1 MFILLGELG
10 MSDQINAETCICC
23 LFIILIIGLA
33 YVWITY
39 GSLPFLVG
47 GGLIGLVILSI
58 WYSRKKDREERQR
71 TEAERTLNVLDARMK
86 EEEFEK
92 KQRTLGLTKYE
103 SRNGE
108 VRWGTP
114 EQVAEWARAD
124 RASVEV
130 ILQKEVVKIRCP
142 YCGKLYD
149 EHLSTCPHCGASR

>member
-58 WYSRKKDREERQR
+58 WYSRKKNREE
-71 TEAERTLNVLDARMK
+71 K
-86 EEEFEK
+86 EK
-92 KQRTLGLTKYE
+92 RHK
-103 SRNGE
+103 SRDSDWN
-108 VRWGTP
+108 
-114 EQVAEWARAD
+114 
-124 RASVEV
+124 
-130 ILQKEVVKIRCP
+130 
-142 YCGKLYD
+142 
-149 EHLSTCPHCGASR
+149 